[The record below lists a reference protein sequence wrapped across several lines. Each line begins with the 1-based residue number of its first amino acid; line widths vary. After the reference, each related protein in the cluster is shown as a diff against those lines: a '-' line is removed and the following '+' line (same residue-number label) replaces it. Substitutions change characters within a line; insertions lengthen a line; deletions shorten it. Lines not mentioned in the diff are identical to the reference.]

1 MSSQTETLQSVK
13 TAFNAA
19 IDFAISQGIEAATFL
34 DAWRHGGT
42 SEWPEF
48 TTVRPN
54 LASRQAFKPIEYVQ
68 GEWYKARDRDD
79 LEAFFTSRLP
89 AIREA
94 AREHGYA
101 IGLHGSLRR
110 DMDLIAVPW
119 SESASDKE
127 VLAHAIAQAACGI
140 TRLGQYD
147 WVMKPL
153 GRVATSIP
161 VCWAS
166 WHNEAGTGHID
177 LSVPQS
183 VPEWLSVAF
192 PHSEELQAFGL
203 TMPTPAQ
210 FALQLYKRWK
220 TKMEKVEAE
229 LRAIKDPL
237 QWTSKSPSAPGFY
250 YWQGRRLSG
259 KEVAVVQVTAFRDA
273 SIPLEATELR
283 GNGWANAEERSPAH
297 TWGGWWA
304 GPLPQPY

>member
-1 MSSQTETLQSVK
+1 MTEQQAKNQTSASVDAYQTGSWYQAET
-13 TAFNAA
+13 
-19 IDFAISQGIEAATFL
+19 
-34 DAWRHGGT
+34 
-42 SEWPEF
+42 
-48 TTVRPN
+48 
-54 LASRQAFKPIEYVQ
+54 
-68 GEWYKARDRDD
+68 RDE

-94 AREHGYA
+94 AKEHGYA
-101 IGLHGSLRR
+101 IGLHGSMRR
-110 DMDLIAVPW
+110 DLDLIAVPW
-119 SESASDKE
+119 REGASDKE

-140 TRLGQYD
+140 TRRGQYD

-153 GRVATSIP
+153 VRVATSIP

-166 WHNEAGTGHID
+166 WYDEAGAGHID
-177 LSVPQS
+177 LSVPQA
-183 VPEWLSVAF
+183 VPEWLNLAF
-192 PHSEELQAFGL
+192 PHSGELQAFGL
-203 TMPTPAQ
+203 TSPTPAQ
-210 FALQLYKRWK
+210 FAFQLYKRWK
-220 TKMEKVEAE
+220 AKLEKVEAE

-237 QWTSKSPSAPGFY
+237 QWTSEPPSAPGFY

-297 TWGGWWA
+297 TWGGRWA